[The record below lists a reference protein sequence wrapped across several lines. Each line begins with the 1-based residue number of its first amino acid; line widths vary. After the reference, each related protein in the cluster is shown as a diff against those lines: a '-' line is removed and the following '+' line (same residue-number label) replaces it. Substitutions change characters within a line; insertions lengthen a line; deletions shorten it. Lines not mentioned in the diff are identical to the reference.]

1 MQNFHY
7 GTIFHP
13 FICVYYPGFHILPK
27 YRLKLYLALT
37 THDIVCLKSL
47 TIFFPPCMK
56 VHIGAHPII
65 KSNSNSD
72 GDNLKKPV
80 SFSFISGMNRNSTTY
95 VVSQKLFDSIA
106 LNCVKMGAHRSMSY
120 ANPSPNWGETF
131 PLSDAFLSVL
141 HSTEN

>member
-1 MQNFHY
+1 
-7 GTIFHP
+7 
-13 FICVYYPGFHILPK
+13 
-27 YRLKLYLALT
+27 
-37 THDIVCLKSL
+37 
-47 TIFFPPCMK
+47 MK

-95 VVSQKLFDSIA
+95 VSQKLFDSIA

-120 ANPSPNWGETF
+120 ANPSPN
-131 PLSDAFLSVL
+131 
-141 HSTEN
+141 